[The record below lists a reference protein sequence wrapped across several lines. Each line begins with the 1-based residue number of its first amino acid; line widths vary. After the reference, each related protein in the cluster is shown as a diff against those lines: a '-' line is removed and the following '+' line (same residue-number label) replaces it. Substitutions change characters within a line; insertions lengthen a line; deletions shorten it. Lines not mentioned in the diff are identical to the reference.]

1 MQIFNYPDNI
11 MESFDKL
18 MLPFESDPEKA
29 NLTVIAN
36 CSQILESLFES
47 DATIEQTYRMLF
59 TKEKFL
65 DNLLKHLESHSVST
79 LLRGCVLGIKVK
91 RDENGDLDPNIFYYR
106 LFIYNRILQA
116 LLESDE
122 LCIVESAAHII
133 RDLISRRIDILEANR
148 LIKYTI
154 LGEKFFTDLVAA
166 SCTKVSHC

>member
-59 TKEKFL
+59 TKEKILRQPAQAFG
-65 DNLLKHLESHSVST
+65 VSF
-79 LLRGCVLGIKVK
+79 R
-91 RDENGDLDPNIFYYR
+91 EYPAER
-106 LFIYNRILQA
+106 LCFGYQGQA
-116 LLESDE
+116 
-122 LCIVESAAHII
+122 
-133 RDLISRRIDILEANR
+133 RREWR
-148 LIKYTI
+148 
-154 LGEKFFTDLVAA
+154 
-166 SCTKVSHC
+166 S